1 MGGTT
6 GKLTHFGIAP
16 EVIFGTAVA
25 ATSYLKYS
33 SESLT
38 LGIEDLMEA
47 SLNGIR
53 DEGASHEGLNTVAG
67 DSVHEVHPAGIG
79 NLLRS
84 SLGAPATTDNT
95 GSYTHV
101 FTPLATRN
109 RGTGTAIAGTGAT
122 TIVVTPTAWVI
133 NEHVG
138 RWAHIIT
145 GTAAGQWTPITAN
158 TTSALTCATS
168 PAAAVADT
176 FEILDGP
183 RHCAL
188 PPYTI
193 ETHRDMVGATASFQH
208 KGMVVNN
215 LSFSVGVGAKIMT
228 STASWLG
235 QAVGNI
241 AATTLVGLPT
251 TDPFMWD
258 DCILGV
264 GLATSE
270 TATGGSANTLV
281 HTGAAWT
288 VNAYTGYIVL
298 TTAGTGKNQ
307 CRKIASNTADTLSV
321 TPNFTVATDNTTV
334 FKVFHACNLIE
345 TISFGWNNG
354 LVAVPL
360 LNNTNY
366 PAQILNDGFRTGTI
380 SKTIIPEDVIDFST
394 YYAGWTTREWCLYF
408 HGAAITGAHYYD
420 LFFYFPKVLFTAY
433 PINVGGSGRITVAA
447 GAKIKYDNTAG
458 YFAKVILQNNSASY

>member
-1 MGGTT
+1 VGGTT

-16 EVIFGTAVA
+16 EVIFGTAVG

-38 LGIEDLMEA
+38 LGIEDLVEA
-47 SLNGIR
+47 SLNGRR
-53 DEGASHEGLNTVAG
+53 DEGASYEGLNSPAG

-84 SLGAPATTDNT
+84 SLGAPVSTNNT
-95 GSYTHV
+95 GSCTHV
-101 FTPLATRN
+101 YTPLATRN
-109 RGTGTAIAGTGAT
+109 RATGTAIATTNGT
-122 TIVVTPTAWVI
+122 TITVTGTPYIAS
-133 NEHVG
+133 EHVG
-138 RWAHIIT
+138 RWVHVIT
-145 GTAAGQWTPITAN
+145 GSAAGQWTPITAN
-158 TTSALTCATS
+158 TTSIITCVTS

-193 ETHRDMVGATASFQH
+193 ETHRDMVGATASFQY
-208 KGMVVNN
+208 KGMVINN
-215 LSFSVGVGAKIMT
+215 LSFSIGVGAKIMT

-235 QAVGNI
+235 QTVGNI
-241 AATTLVGLPT
+241 AATALTGLPT
-251 TDPFMWD
+251 TDPFMWE

-264 GLATSE
+264 GLATSG
-270 TATGGSANTLV
+270 TASGGSATTV
-281 HTGAAWT
+281 VKAAAGWT
-288 VNAYTGYIVL
+288 VNAYAGMIVL
-298 TTAGTGKNQ
+298 TTGGTGPNQ
-307 CRKIASNTADTLSV
+307 CRKIVSNDATTLTC
-321 TPNFTVATDNTTV
+321 TPDFTVAPANLTT
-334 FKVFHACNLIE
+334 FKIFNACNLIE

-354 LVAVPL
+354 LVAIPL

-380 SKTIIPEDVIDFST
+380 SKTIIPEDAVDFST

-408 HGAAITGAHYYD
+408 HGAQITGAHYYD
-420 LFFYFPKVLFTAY
+420 LIFYFPKVLFTAY
-433 PINVGGSGRITVAA
+433 PINVGGPGKITVAA
-447 GAKIKYDNTAG
+447 GAKIKYDNDAG
-458 YFAKVILQNNSASY
+458 YFAKVILQNNTGSY